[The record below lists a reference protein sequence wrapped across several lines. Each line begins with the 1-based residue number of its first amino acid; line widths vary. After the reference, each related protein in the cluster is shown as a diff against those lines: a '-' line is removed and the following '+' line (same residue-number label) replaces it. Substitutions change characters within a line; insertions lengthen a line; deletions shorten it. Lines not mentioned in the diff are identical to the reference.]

1 MTVKIRLSPLCDT
14 VTVLS
19 TRLYR
24 KSLAYSIR
32 NLNWVENSHIFH
44 VDELGSVK
52 CL

>member
-24 KSLAYSIR
+24 KSIAYSER
-32 NLNWVENSHIFH
+32 NPIWVENARSFH
-44 VDELGSVK
+44 VDELGSLK